1 MKTSMPAIPLR
12 SSRRNGASTVEMAL
26 ISPVLFAIVFGL
38 FEIAYGYMVH
48 HLIQDAARQGCR
60 VAVCYGESNTD
71 VNSKINSLLQAEQ
84 ISGST
89 TKIMVNSSVA
99 DVASAK
105 SGDQITVQITIP
117 ASKVSFFP
125 ATGYLRGQ
133 LTALC
138 TMRHQ

>member
-1 MKTSMPAIPLR
+1 MPAIPLR

-60 VAVCYGESNTD
+60 VAVCYNESNVD
-71 VNSKINSLLQAEQ
+71 VNAKITSLLQTEQ

-89 TKIMVNSSVA
+89 TKIMVNGSVA

-105 SGDQITVQITIP
+105 AGDQITVQITIP
-117 ASKVSFFP
+117 ASKVSLFP
-125 ATGYLRGQ
+125 ATGYLWGQ